1 MKNPE
6 VWHPDDRYMD
16 SFGAMLDA
24 ALNMPVRNEAN
35 PHRVNPTVVD
45 LRRRTLAMPISP
57 RRTLWGGPPQ
67 GEPRMG
73 KPWLCSLNRD

>member
-45 LRRRTLAMPISP
+45 LRRANLSDANLTQADSLGRTSTGRTSNGQTLALL
-57 RRTLWGGPPQ
+57 T
-67 GEPRMG
+67 
-73 KPWLCSLNRD
+73 